1 MQSTLLYPIL
11 QNALRSWGQ
20 QPLGKTWDLQ
30 CQNGA
35 MTRISRKTK
44 SCRQHA
50 LFLWPVKLMLR
61 ISNLFLHLIE
71 ITHFQKYIDGLL
83 TYMTCRSRGKIYS
96 HVKNNFEYTLLIY
109 PFIYY
114 FFLPNRYIF
123 KERFLKIFPFFLKK
137 WYSIMSMLKIDTST

>member
-1 MQSTLLYPIL
+1 MWSQKIMSPRDDFLTIFGFTLPFLKALSQDGYIINLNIIWVIFNSYFLKCKSTLLYPVL

-44 SCRQHA
+44 ICRQHA

-71 ITHFQKYIDGLL
+71 ITHFQKYIDDWWL
-83 TYMTCRSRGKIYS
+83 TYR
-96 HVKNNFEYTLLIY
+96 HVDPETKYT
-109 PFIYY
+109 P
-114 FFLPNRYIF
+114 
-123 KERFLKIFPFFLKK
+123 
-137 WYSIMSMLKIDTST
+137 M